1 MRGPESEVVV
11 VALLGNSKKRGF
23 WVQSSGFRV

>member
-1 MRGPESEVVV
+1 MRGPQSEVVV

-23 WVQSSGFRV
+23 WGAEFMC